1 MKNVLLATIASSFF
15 MFSCTEDLENTILPS
30 ESGKL
35 QTRSLMNEVDLQ
47 VINYQGENGLYWG
60 HVKEHIK
67 QGIFDQ
73 NPKYSLKGRMEVWS
87 DEIPESK
94 KGTAKVDLVIEK

>member
-1 MKNVLLATIASSFF
+1 MPFVVHAPIY
-15 MFSCTEDLENTILPS
+15 
-30 ESGKL
+30 G
-35 QTRSLMNEVDLQ
+35 EV
-47 VINYQGENGLYWG
+47 NGLYWG